1 MPTHSHASHRGSAF
15 LRPAVAGAL
24 TILAGVALAG
34 PPFAEHAESGL
45 SLVVPTEKASLG
57 TVYHALSRRD
67 RQVYFE
73 SDAPLEDIKG
83 QSNQVIGYAV
93 AGPTDNPAALRAGE
107 WHLPVGSMRTGIEL
121 RDEHLAGKDW
131 LDAESHPN
139 IVFQLERVG
148 DIKPGKQTEAFS
160 SYTVTL
166 EGDMTVHGTTRRVTI
181 PNTTLVFMPESES
194 TRAIAAGDLLAIRT
208 RFDVVLS
215 EYGVSHP
222 VIGSKVAES
231 VTIDLALYS
240 STVAPEKQPKKEV
253 GAS

>member
-1 MPTHSHASHRGSAF
+1 MRRPDRSYRRSAY
-15 LRPAVAGAL
+15 LRPAIAGFLAVC
-24 TILAGVALAG
+24 AGVALAG
-34 PPFAEHAESGL
+34 PPFAEHAASGL

-83 QSNQVIGYAV
+83 QSNQVIGFAI
-93 AGPTDNPAALRAGE
+93 AGPADSPAALRAGE
-107 WHLPVGSMRTGIEL
+107 WHLPVRSMRTGIEL

-139 IVFQLERVG
+139 IVFQIERVR
-148 DIKPGKQTEAFS
+148 DIKPGKQTDAFS

-166 EGDMTVHGTTRRVTI
+166 EGDMALHGTTRRVTI
-181 PNTTLVFMPESES
+181 PSTTLVFMPESES
-194 TRAIAAGDLLAIRT
+194 TRSIAAGDLLAIRT
-208 RFDVVLS
+208 KFEVILS

-222 VIGSKVAES
+222 VIGSKVAET

-240 STVAPEKQPKKEV
+240 STVAPEKQPKKEE